1 MKIRIFWYGC
11 VGGCDVQNDI
21 LKYIYNME
29 WQTQTKY
36 SFPHIIIIFFVLRTP
51 TDILNFLIKDS
62 ILFLFMCMSV
72 CLYRVHMYVGA
83 GRHQNWLSYSM
94 KLASKAVVSHHGG

>member
-36 SFPHIIIIFFVLRTP
+36 SFAHIIIIFL
-51 TDILNFLIKDS
+51 
-62 ILFLFMCMSV
+62 C
-72 CLYRVHMYVGA
+72 
-83 GRHQNWLSYSM
+83 
-94 KLASKAVVSHHGG
+94 